1 MSKKN
6 PAKKP
11 AKKKG
16 NKNRALTNPE
26 QNFVFAV
33 LAGEKDLEAFKIA
46 YSTTKMNEG
55 TIRKEAHTVR
65 HRLHVVEAIRKGHE
79 KMANAAGVTAG
90 SLCLELE
97 EARNIGKTER
107 AAAAMVAATMGKAK
121 LYGLDKVVIVV
132 ENAEELTPWSSVTA
146 GVDAA

>member
-1 MSKKN
+1 M
-6 PAKKP
+6 AKKKP
-11 AKKKG
+11 LKKPSKNKG
-16 NKNRALTNPE
+16 NKNRSLTNPE

-33 LAGEKDLEAFKIA
+33 LAGEKDKDAFISA
-46 YSTTKMNEG
+46 YKTAKMNNT

-79 KMANAAGVTAG
+79 KMANAAGVTAE

-97 EARNIGKTER
+97 EARTIGKSER
-107 AAAAMVAATMGKAK
+107 AAAAMVAATMGKAR
-121 LYGLDKVVIVV
+121 LYGLDKVVLVV
-132 ENAEELTPWSSVTA
+132 KDAEELTPWSAITA